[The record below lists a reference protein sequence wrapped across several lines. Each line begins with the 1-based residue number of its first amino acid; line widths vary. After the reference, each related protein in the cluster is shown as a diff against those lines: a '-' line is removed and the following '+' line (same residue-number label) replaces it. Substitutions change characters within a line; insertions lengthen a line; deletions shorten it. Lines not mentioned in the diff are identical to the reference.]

1 MISEANNQTTS
12 SRLKPQHIVLCL
24 PATCTQSCQTTVI
37 QQLSF
42 LPNCPKSLSL
52 GNRQGS
58 ISTEINVH
66 GYELE
71 CYAKVLKPSI
81 SFQCLNF
88 LGKCLTGT
96 LKISGLISS
105 RYQASAGGGG
115 SGRIHAWILSQA
127 QNLTMR
133 AIQKASH
140 TIWSPF
146 QVPKLQFCN
155 SGKHIC
161 QKMTSALNCQRICI
175 A

>member
-1 MISEANNQTTS
+1 MISEANNQTTT

-52 GNRQGS
+52 GKS
-58 ISTEINVH
+58 F
-66 GYELE
+66 
-71 CYAKVLKPSI
+71 KPSI

-115 SGRIHAWILSQA
+115 SGLIHAWILGQA

-133 AIQKASH
+133 ATQKASH

-161 QKMTSALNCQRICI
+161 QKMTSAPNCQRICI